1 MEAAHNFEGADLY
14 SISNNKSP
22 AATVSFNGLGNF
34 ANYGI
39 RNMIT
44 VGSDMYIG
52 TANPFNLL
60 TDPNDTFYN
69 GKLGG
74 WELYDFTSVNK

>member
-1 MEAAHNFEGADLY
+1 
-14 SISNNKSP
+14 
-22 AATVSFNGLGNF
+22 
-34 ANYGI
+34 
-39 RNMIT
+39 
-44 VGSDMYIG
+44 MYIG